1 MKSVPLDKGNAGSG
15 DEIALATEQNNE
27 RSREA
32 RK

>member
-1 MKSVPLDKGNAGSG
+1 MKSVPLDKGYAGSG
-15 DEIALATEQNNE
+15 DEIATATEQHNE